1 MKLSKTTTSTPS
13 TDDLHDPEVLAGLV
27 GAVRERLGEAVA
39 DAVARCMSDTLART
53 ITRHPDDTAFVI
65 TGDIPAMWLRDSTTQ
80 LAPFLHLAGS
90 DARLADTIAAVSRRQ
105 QASILH
111 DPYANAFNDGPTG
124 GGHRDRTGDPET
136 GQSRWVWERK
146 YEIDSLAY
154 PVQLAYDLWQ
164 ITGRTD
170 HLAQLG
176 QVARAIIDLW
186 RTEQRHDEASAY
198 TFERTDCPPSDTLVR
213 DGRGPETAFTGMTW
227 AGFRP
232 SDDACRYGYNVPGNA
247 FAVVALGYLVR
258 LASEVLHDDDLA
270 DDAAALR
277 SDLER
282 GIREHGVVQGPRVEP
297 VYAYEVD
304 GRGGVLLADDA
315 NSPSLLSLPFL
326 GWCRADDPLYTA
338 TRDLILSDANPYH
351 YSGTAASG
359 IGSPHTPDGH
369 VWPIALAIQGL
380 TSTDT
385 AERRRLLDLILA
397 TAAGTGAVHESF
409 HVDDPG
415 TYTRE
420 WFSWANAMFCEL
432 ALEVAGLRTYRRP
445 ALSSATGTATESA
458 TGSGAEPGAAR

>member
-1 MKLSKTTTSTPS
+1 MTGTHT
-13 TDDLHDPEVLAGLV
+13 LHEPDVLAGLV
-27 GAVRERLGEAVA
+27 DAVRDRLGDAVA
-39 DAVARCMSDTLART
+39 DAVGRCMSDTLERT
-53 ITRHPDDTAFVI
+53 ITRHPDGTAFVI

-80 LAPFLHLAGS
+80 LAPFLHLAGT

-124 GGHRDRTGDPET
+124 GGHRDRTGNSGT
-136 GQSRWVWERK
+136 GQSPWVWERK

-170 HLAQLG
+170 HLTQVG
-176 QVARAIIDLW
+176 QVARTIIDVW
-186 RTEQRHDEASAY
+186 RTEQRHDEASPY

-258 LASEVLHDDDLA
+258 LASEVLHDDALA

-277 SDLER
+277 ADLER
-282 GIREHGVVQGPRVEP
+282 GIREHGVVDGPRGEP

-315 NSPSLLSLPFL
+315 NSPSLLSLPLL
-326 GWCRADDPLYTA
+326 GWCRPDDPLYTA
-338 TRDLILSDANPYH
+338 TRELVLSDANPYH

-359 IGSPHTPDGH
+359 IGSPHTPEGH

-380 TSTDT
+380 TSTDP
-385 AERRRLLDLILA
+385 AERRRLLDLIL
-397 TAAGTGAVHESF
+397 TTDAGTGAVHESF
-409 HVDDPG
+409 HVDDPA

-432 ALEVAGLRTYRRP
+432 ALETAGLRAYRRP
-445 ALSSATGTATESA
+445 AAEPVDAPGA
-458 TGSGAEPGAAR
+458 GSGAAR